1 MEIFKIVGV
10 GILTCIIAIILKQ
23 IKPEFLI
30 IVILSGGIIM
40 FLMVLDKLKSILD
53 YILTIFNKTNLDYS
67 LFVSILKILGVGYI
81 TEFAN
86 NICIDSG
93 HSSIGEKILIAGKV
107 IILGLALPIFTSLLN
122 IIIELL

>member
-107 IILGLALPIFTSLLN
+107 IILGLALPILTSLLN

>member
-1 MEIFKIVGV
+1 MEIFKIAGV

-40 FLMVLDKLKSILD
+40 FLMVIDQLKSIID
-53 YILTIFNKTNLDYS
+53 YILTIFNKTNLDYG
-67 LFVSILKILGVGYI
+67 LFVSVLKILGVGYI